1 MAEGSKIE
9 DEYKDLRPV
18 YEAFTENAHELLR
31 KLLEDVGI
39 EFASIEKRTKSAET

>member
-31 KLLEDVGI
+31 KLLEDGRGQDQHMVY
-39 EFASIEKRTKSAET
+39 ESV